1 MMLTRLTNRLSGPKL
16 PRESSHLSPAE
27 SMTGGFNCGGVVQA
41 LQPRAVDPTDRTRL
55 PRCQREFSLRPKDWP
70 WSEFPLRCRRIAVG
84 PPSFHDLE
92 LCVVANSRP
101 GGKPELDDMIGRVFL
116 GRYEAR
122 RLLGEGGMGRVYL
135 ARQLDLGRDVV
146 VKVMHEHIA
155 TDTKFRDRFERET
168 LLMARFQ
175 HPGAVTLYDA
185 SLNDPLGPC
194 IVMEYVKGVNL
205 ETMLAK
211 NGRMSAPRVGRI
223 IGELCEVLQAAHDE
237 NIMHRD
243 LKPANLMVI
252 DPDTPRE
259 RIKVMDFGLA
269 KLIDSEAVRKVT
281 DTNVDFAVGTPGYI
295 CPEQVR
301 GEEMDH
307 RGDLYS
313 VGVMMYELLTGRLP
327 FNGSTSMD
335 ILLAHATESPPSFAE
350 LGLAGWVPREVEEL
364 VFECLAKNPEDRPQS
379 ARELA
384 ERFDTAL
391 ERAKATLDAQLSR
404 SLGRSTERANPLAH
418 NPGGSRMEPLADGPG
433 LTACPPSLSREQAAL
448 PFHMEA
454 WMPESI
460 AIMKLRGFVH
470 AAGGEV
476 VESLP
481 GLIKVR
487 LGSRKTPT
495 GGPLSWLGL
504 RRSSSV
510 IDLELHLHHA
520 HPSQENRLTVHV
532 LFRPGHPSLLGDKS
546 WRQRCSEVFVELR
559 SYLMGS
565 TSE

>member
-1 MMLTRLTNRLSGPKL
+1 
-16 PRESSHLSPAE
+16 
-27 SMTGGFNCGGVVQA
+27 
-41 LQPRAVDPTDRTRL
+41 
-55 PRCQREFSLRPKDWP
+55 
-70 WSEFPLRCRRIAVG
+70 
-84 PPSFHDLE
+84 
-92 LCVVANSRP
+92 
-101 GGKPELDDMIGRVFL
+101 MIGRVFL
-116 GRYEAR
+116 GRYETR

-135 ARQLDLGRDVV
+135 ARQLDLGREVV

-155 TDTKFRDRFERET
+155 SDAKFRDRFERET

-223 IGELCEVLQAAHDE
+223 IGELCEVLQAAHDA

-252 DPDTPRE
+252 EPDTPRE

-327 FNGSTSMD
+327 FQGPTSMD
-335 ILLAHATESPPSFAE
+335 ILLAHATEEPPSFAE
-350 LGLAGWVPREVEEL
+350 LELSGWVPREVEQL
-364 VFECLAKNPEDRPQS
+364 VFDCLAKNPEDRPQS

-391 ERAKATLDAQLSR
+391 NRAMARLDAKIARPPGFSAEQRYPAGPPGSR
-404 SLGRSTERANPLAH
+404 CETM
-418 NPGGSRMEPLADGPG
+418 PGGTSP
-433 LTACPPSLSREQAAL
+433 TAVQPVPSREQPSL
-448 PFHMEA
+448 PFHLEA
-454 WMPESI
+454 WMPEAV

-470 AAGGEV
+470 DAGGEV
-476 VESLP
+476 VESVP

-487 LGSRKTPT
+487 LGTRKTPT

-504 RRSSSV
+504 RRSTAV

-520 HPSQENRLTVHV
+520 HPEQPNRLTVHV
-532 LFRPGHPSLLGDKS
+532 LFRPSHPSLLSDTA
-546 WRQRCSEVFVELR
+546 WRQKCGEVFVELR
-559 SYLMGS
+559 SYLMGR
-565 TSE
+565 TAE